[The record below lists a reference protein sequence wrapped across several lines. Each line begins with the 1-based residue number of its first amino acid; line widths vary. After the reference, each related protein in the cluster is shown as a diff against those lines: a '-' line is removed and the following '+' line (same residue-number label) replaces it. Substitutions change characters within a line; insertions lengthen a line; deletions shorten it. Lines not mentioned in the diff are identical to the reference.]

1 MGGIELTVGL
11 YFASVLLFTY
21 VLLGLATYQIR
32 KDKKREPLA
41 DPEKWPRLSIL
52 VPTYNEEAVVPAL
65 VGRLLKLKDE
75 YPGEVEIRIADDAS
89 TDTTLEKL
97 LNRFSLSKAGTAG
110 TWINNKEDVILE
122 QRTENG
128 GRAAAMNSALVWAKG
143 DYIISTDADTEIEVQ
158 GLMKIIREMEA
169 DKSLQ
174 AMGGTILLSNWRK
187 SRFLVGTQV
196 IEYIRSFVYGRMGL
210 NKVGENLIVSGAF
223 GVFRKEAVEKL
234 GGWREGFLAE
244 DLDMTARVREEL
256 GGKVKFVPDP
266 VAWTEGPSDLKSLAN
281 QRDRWYRG
289 LTQSMIDWAKSF
301 VRKRPKNVTLSALT
315 WPIYV
320 WTEWLAP
327 IVQTLGIGLIGY
339 HLLFGEFNMPFVAY
353 LLATAYLLVILT
365 SLWAIWLEQSTYK
378 RYHGQGDTLKMV
390 GLAFLEP
397 FWYNPL
403 HVYWR
408 MRGLVKYLLFRDT
421 SWGAMKRVGAVVIAL
436 LALAPNPAEAQYIET
451 SAFVEVRENTERL
464 DLSVYGWVEPFT
476 AQYRQVHHNGEWDD
490 QLKLGLLFD
499 WTSWL
504 NIQGTFGYS
513 PNTNTRLLPTFDL
526 GAGVAVIT
534 GPLVWQPQVRTLIFK
549 ETPDGFLDYTN
560 LVETRGTVSW
570 YVKDTR
576 LDAMAG
582 HVMQEGVWWGGGKV
596 HQTFFGKHGF
606 EIYGYAGKEILD
618 FPIQVAD
625 SKSAGAN
632 AFFKLKGHTRL
643 MFGMGA
649 GQRDEATYTMVF
661 ASFRFGV

>member
-1 MGGIELTVGL
+1 MGALELTLGI

-21 VLLGLATYQIR
+21 LLLGLATYQIR
-32 KDKKREPLA
+32 KDKKRKPA
-41 DPEKWPRLSIL
+41 PDPTLWPSIAVM
-52 VPTYNEEAVVPAL
+52 VPVYNEDAVAIEL
-65 VGRLLKLKDE
+65 IARLRLIREL
-75 YPGEVEIRIADDAS
+75 YPGRVEIRIADDAS
-89 TDTTLEKL
+89 QDVTLERL
-97 LNRFSLSKAGTAG
+97 LNRFRMHKTGKG
-110 TWINNKEDVILE
+110 NVWGNPNEDVILVRRE
-122 QRTENG
+122 ENG
-128 GRAAAMNSALVWAKG
+128 GRAAAMNSALEWVTA
-143 DYIISTDADTEIEVQ
+143 DYVISTDADTRIEVE
-158 GLMKIIREMEA
+158 GLKKIIREMEA
-169 DKSLQ
+169 DPSLE
-174 AMGGTILLSNWRK
+174 AMGGTILLSNWK
-187 SRFLVGTQV
+187 QSRWLVGTQV
-196 IEYIRSFVYGRMGL
+196 LEYIRSFVYGRMGL
-210 NKVGENLIVSGAF
+210 NKLGENVIVSGAF
-223 GVFRKEAVEKL
+223 GVFRTNTVKKL

-244 DLDMTARVREEL
+244 DLDMTVRVREEL

-301 VRKRPKNVTLSALT
+301 AKKRPKNVQLSAVT
-315 WPIYV
+315 WPIYIY
-320 WTEWLAP
+320 TEWLAP
-327 IVQTLGIGLIGY
+327 IIQTFAIGLIGY
-339 HLLFGEFNMPFVAY
+339 HLFFGEFNMPFVAY
-353 LLATAYLLVILT
+353 LFLTAYALVVLT
-365 SLWAIWLEQSTYK
+365 SLWAIGLEQSTYK
-378 RYHGQGDTLKMV
+378 RYNEKRDTLRMV

-408 MRGLVKYLLFRDT
+408 MRGLLKYLLYRDT
-421 SWGAMKRVGAVVIAL
+421 SWGAMKRVGPVVIAL

-526 GAGVAVIT
+526 GAGIAVIT
-534 GPLVWQPQVRTLIFK
+534 GPLVWQPQVRTLVFK